1 MRKNISTLTIVF
13 LGLMVGLFTASC
25 EKNQQVAERDL
36 NAGALAVLH
45 IPTDAQGRIVPN
57 ASGNVL
63 NLSASNTYLLDS
75 VTRVPAGYT
84 LNIPAGTTIQTGTA
98 RTYTVTNPLDP
109 SEVETRSIAGVLV
122 VEKGGKLNANGT
134 ATAPVVFT
142 AASANPSAGD
152 FGGIILLGNA
162 PTNKPGTQEIEGLP
176 KAPTAGGNTYGG
188 TVANDNSGSLKYV
201 RIEYP
206 GIRLFENQEINGL
219 TLGGVGSG
227 TTLEHIQVSWSAD
240 DSFEFF
246 GGTVNAKWLIANSG
260 DDDDFDFDFGYS
272 GKIQFA
278 VGLKDPSSTH
288 STSGG
293 TSDANG
299 IESDNDNTGANPA
312 NTPITRPVLS
322 NFTLLGYSSAATD
335 LRNGNRWRRSSSLKI
350 RNSVI
355 AGFPGGS
362 AFESVTS
369 SGADFSYNVLHAFTS
384 LYPPT
389 GDTAPSYVSNV
400 TTSKAATGVGTAIG
414 LGTNPFYNSS
424 SATPYNVNSAR
435 PTSTST
441 TSFAGTEY
449 SSFFTPTTYKGA
461 IAPSSVGA
469 NWLAESWVV
478 L

>member
-1 MRKNISTLTIVF
+1 MRKNISTFTIVF
-13 LGLMVGLFTASC
+13 LGLMVGLFTVSC

-188 TVANDNSGSLKYV
+188 SVANDNSGSLKYV

-246 GGTVNAKWLIANSG
+246 GGTVNAKWLIANRG

-278 VGLKDPSSTH
+278 VGLKDPNSTH

-293 TSDANG
+293 SSDANG

-312 NTPITRPVLS
+312 NTPITRPILS
-322 NFTLLGYSSAATD
+322 NFTLLGYNSSTSTD

-355 AGFPGGS
+355 AGFPGGA
-362 AFESVTS
+362 AFESVTAT
-369 SGADFSYNVLHAFTS
+369 GADFTYNILHAYSS
-384 LYPPT
+384 LYPA
-389 GDTAPSYVSNV
+389 GTAPSFVANV
-400 TTSKAATGVGTAIG
+400 TTSTAISNVGTALG
-414 LGTNPFYNSS
+414 LGAANPFYNS
-424 SATPYNVNSAR
+424 AAGYNLNAAR

-441 TSFAGTEY
+441 TSFAGTDY

-461 IAPSSVGA
+461 IAPASVGA
-469 NWLAESWVV
+469 NWLAEAWVV